1 MNETK
6 QSRRQ
11 RKILE
16 ILASG
21 PLNREAVSQRLH
33 DLYPASKTTLF
44 RDLTQLESMHL
55 VNTTG
60 AGKKTLYHSLENPLN
75 RYIDMKDY
83 FREDSG
89 IRQNIR
95 ESFNHDVFR
104 HLASVVTDQEKT
116 DIEPTL
122 KHLSIQEQ
130 KIDPTIFKR
139 ELERFTVEFS
149 WKSSR
154 IEGNTY
160 TLLETEL
167 LIKQM
172 REASGHSKHEMTM
185 ILNHKYALDYIF
197 SHRNEFVS
205 LTREKLLTIH
215 TLLTKN
221 MDITPGI
228 RKGEVAITGTN
239 YLPLANKRNLTHA
252 LDQTIHVINSVQFP
266 LTKALIAHAMI
277 AYIQPFT
284 DGNKRMARTIV
295 NAILMAHDL
304 YPLSYRNLD
313 DLEYLHALLIFHE
326 QTSLFHLK
334 RIFWD
339 QVRFSTENYFRG

>member
-1 MNETK
+1 MDETK
-6 QSRRQ
+6 LTQRQ

-16 ILASG
+16 ILAPQ
-21 PLNREAVSQRLH
+21 PLSREAISQQLRSS
-33 DLYPASKTTLF
+33 YPLSKTTLF
-44 RDLTQLESMHL
+44 RDLTQLESIRL
-55 VNTTG
+55 VHKTG
-60 AGKKTLYHSLENPLN
+60 VGKKTFYHSLENPLN
-75 RYIDMKDY
+75 RYIEMNDY

-89 IRQNIR
+89 VRQNIR
-95 ESFNHDVFR
+95 ESFNNDVFGP
-104 HLASVVTDQEKT
+104 LATVVTDEEKA
-116 DIEPTL
+116 DIEPVL
-122 KHLSIQEQ
+122 KYLSIQEQ

-172 REASGHSKHEMTM
+172 REAAGHSKHEATM
-185 ILNHKYALDYIF
+185 ILNHKYALDYIL
-197 SHRNEFVS
+197 SHRKEFVS
-205 LTREKLLTIH
+205 LTIEKFLTIH

-239 YLPLANKRNLTHA
+239 YLPLANKRGITPA
-252 LDQTIHVINSVQFP
+252 LEKTINVINTVRFP
-266 LTKALIAHAMI
+266 PAKALIAHVMV

-284 DGNKRMARTIV
+284 DGNKRTARTIA
-295 NAILMAHDL
+295 NAILIAYDL

-313 DLEYLHALLIFHE
+313 DLEYLHALLIFYE
-326 QTSLFHLK
+326 QNSLFHLK

-339 QVRFSTENYFRG
+339 QVRFSIQNYFRG

>member
-6 QSRRQ
+6 LTQRQ

-21 PLNREAVSQRLH
+21 PLSRDAVSQQLH

-44 RDLTQLESMHL
+44 RDLTLLESIHL
-55 VNTTG
+55 VHKTG

-75 RYIDMKDY
+75 RYIDMKEY
-83 FREDSG
+83 FHEDSG

-95 ESFNHDVFR
+95 ESFNSLALP
-104 HLASVVTDQEKT
+104 HLSTVVTDQEKV
-116 DIEPTL
+116 DIEPVL
-122 KHLSIQEQ
+122 KHLSVQEQ

-172 REASGHSKHEMTM
+172 REAAGHSKYEAIM
-185 ILNHKYALDYIF
+185 ILNHKYALDYIL

-205 LTREKLLTIH
+205 LTTEKLLTLH

-228 RKGEVAITGTN
+228 RNGAVAITGTN
-239 YLPLANKRNLTHA
+239 YLPLATKRDVTHA
-252 LDQTIHVINSVQFP
+252 LEKTIHVINTAQFP
-266 LTKALIAHAMI
+266 LAKALIAHTMV

-284 DGNKRMARTIV
+284 DGNKRTARTIA
-295 NAILMAHDL
+295 NAILIAHDL

-313 DLEYLHALLIFHE
+313 DLEYLHALLIFYE
-326 QTSLFHLK
+326 QNSLFHLK
-334 RIFWD
+334 RIFWE
-339 QVRFSTENYFRG
+339 QMRFSTDNYFRG